1 MKNRINIISIF
12 VFFGLFNSCDMLEKE
27 PLDGPADVNFLR
39 NESELIAALNGVYNN
54 LWFNSISASGQ
65 WEYILDTTTDIAW
78 DRNGSVFTSIG
89 NGSHSASNSG
99 FEQLWTHLYEGIAR
113 CNFILDNTDRVKNV
127 TPELLNEVE
136 GQVRFLR
143 AYWYSQLITF
153 WGDVPLITESVGLEE
168 SNTPRADKETIV
180 DFLLSDLDVA
190 IQELP
195 ESWEQAN
202 QGRASKGAA
211 LALKARIALY
221 NERYDVAAES
231 AKQVIDSKAYELY
244 PNYRALFQ
252 YEGESSS
259 EVIFEI
265 MYSDGNGQSH
275 RMPGSIGSRNA
286 QSTSTKV
293 PTQAMVDS
301 YEMIDGLTIDRSP
314 LYDPANPFENR
325 DPRLKQSIATPGDI
339 FLGFQFESNRDSIE
353 VWNYNVNPP
362 QRIDNQDALNPYAT
376 FTGYLWKKMAD
387 PIDYPVNRS
396 RSSLNFIMI
405 RFAEVLLTYAEAKI
419 EMNQIDQ
426 SVYDAINS
434 VRGRESVQMPP
445 IESGKSQAE
454 MRDIIRRERKIELA
468 MEGFRLADIRRWGI
482 AETAM
487 NGPLYGRPSSPYSYQ
502 DIGIPAFD
510 EDGLPDYSSFSD
522 KLRVVEQRSFNPQR
536 DYLWPIPQSEIDV
549 NDQLTQNTGY

>member
-252 YEGESSS
+252 
-259 EVIFEI
+259 
-265 MYSDGNGQSH
+265 
-275 RMPGSIGSRNA
+275 
-286 QSTSTKV
+286 
-293 PTQAMVDS
+293 
-301 YEMIDGLTIDRSP
+301 
-314 LYDPANPFENR
+314 
-325 DPRLKQSIATPGDI
+325 
-339 FLGFQFESNRDSIE
+339 
-353 VWNYNVNPP
+353 
-362 QRIDNQDALNPYAT
+362 
-376 FTGYLWKKMAD
+376 
-387 PIDYPVNRS
+387 
-396 RSSLNFIMI
+396 
-405 RFAEVLLTYAEAKI
+405 
-419 EMNQIDQ
+419 
-426 SVYDAINS
+426 
-434 VRGRESVQMPP
+434 
-445 IESGKSQAE
+445 
-454 MRDIIRRERKIELA
+454 
-468 MEGFRLADIRRWGI
+468 
-482 AETAM
+482 
-487 NGPLYGRPSSPYSYQ
+487 
-502 DIGIPAFD
+502 
-510 EDGLPDYSSFSD
+510 
-522 KLRVVEQRSFNPQR
+522 
-536 DYLWPIPQSEIDV
+536 
-549 NDQLTQNTGY
+549 